1 MAWLNPSRC
10 RLLPDV
16 AHFWTTG
23 PEHQEVLKPA
33 ASRYLP
39 LHVSALNSLT
49 AAASPPPAENVEADS
64 RSNQRD
70 LIIVHLVWCR
80 AEFNQEQ
87 SCDWPLTPTL
97 KCEPET
103 CRILLV
109 LCGQTEITGSNK
121 HLIKTIFHREKRNL
135 MKMAENVFWT
145 GHKEMVCLYH
155 LSVRSEQLHV
165 INILQ
170 QNHNKLLHGCIS
182 AQQQATKHVR
192 EVSDSILNSRPFVH
206 IFSPF
211 LLLSCFNL
219 FQVFIVS
226 VLYKRFWSVA
236 VFGFAS
242 FSWALRWLGN
252 SPVKSTCSLLRVGS
266 GKGTLSP
273 FSRAIKATV

>member
-1 MAWLNPSRC
+1 MSSAARC
-10 RLLPDV
+10 GSLLDR
-16 AHFWTTG
+16 G

-39 LHVSALNSLT
+39 LYVSALNSLT
-49 AAASPPPAENVEADS
+49 AAASRPRAENVEADS

-80 AEFNQEQ
+80 AECNQEQ

-97 KCEPET
+97 KCEAET
-103 CRILLV
+103 CRIL
-109 LCGQTEITGSNK
+109 CAQTEMTGRNK
-121 HLIKTIFHREKRNL
+121 LLIKTIFHTGKRNL
-135 MKMAENVFWT
+135 MQMAESVFWT
-145 GHKEMVCLYH
+145 RHKEMCVCLYH
-155 LSVRSEQLHV
+155 LCVRSEQLHV

-170 QNHNKLLHGCIS
+170 QNHNKLPHGCIS

-192 EVSDSILNSRPFVH
+192 EMSDLILNSRPFVH

-211 LLLSCFNL
+211 LLLSSCNL

-226 VLYKRFWSVA
+226 VLYKRFWSLA

-242 FSWALRWLGN
+242 FSWALCWLGN